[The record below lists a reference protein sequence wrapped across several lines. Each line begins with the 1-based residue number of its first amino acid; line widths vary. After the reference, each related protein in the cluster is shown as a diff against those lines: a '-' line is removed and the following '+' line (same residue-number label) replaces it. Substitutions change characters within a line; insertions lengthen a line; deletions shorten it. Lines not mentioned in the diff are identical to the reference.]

1 MDSLIT
7 EVTNWED
14 LRKNGTRIAQTV
26 LKLEKNEQHTETK
39 AKNRHKTARLGQVS
53 WLKHVR
59 FCLHTSL
66 KKLKVFLL
74 NEKKCNTLVP
84 QIFRPLRW
92 GEVWIADFPLLF
104 FGVDLV
110 HARSSSTGIN
120 TEVKYVHVVLF
131 SVFHW
136 SPWKEI
142 SVVKAQ
148 EQNSWAGCP
157 VLNSAKFSSW
167 IWTSWWA
174 LVLYL

>member
-1 MDSLIT
+1 MHLRWRAGDTNTYSSSWFEHWNSCVMDSLIT

-39 AKNRHKTARLGQVS
+39 AKNRHKTAHLGQVS

-104 FGVDLV
+104 FWCGSSPCQIQQYRNKY
-110 HARSSSTGIN
+110 RSQVCPCCSVLCISS
-120 TEVKYVHVVLF
+120 
-131 SVFHW
+131 
-136 SPWKEI
+136 I
-142 SVVKAQ
+142 SL
-148 EQNSWAGCP
+148 EGDFCG
-157 VLNSAKFSSW
+157 
-167 IWTSWWA
+167 
-174 LVLYL
+174 